1 MNNLA
6 ATLLGADFSRVIFI
20 LARAEGNSKTERAE
34 LHKLTFSATSD
45 HMDDSASVAP
55 SYNGVKT
62 EQRYSRRPRMAQAAF
77 AVKRAHPRFSVFA
90 EAGATLRD
98 GTLVPAQVF

>member
-1 MNNLA
+1 
-6 ATLLGADFSRVIFI
+6 
-20 LARAEGNSKTERAE
+20 
-34 LHKLTFSATSD
+34 
-45 HMDDSASVAP
+45 
-55 SYNGVKT
+55 
-62 EQRYSRRPRMAQAAF
+62 MAQAAF

>member
-90 EAGATLRD
+90 KAEATLRD
-98 GTLVPAQVF
+98 GTLVPEQVF